1 MDPKRYPRDIVFV
14 AIGIGTGCE
23 GQLGFRVE
31 QRPLIPTLSTLR
43 LAGGCS
49 GKPVVRDPLRAR
61 SRSS

>member
-31 QRPLIPTLSTLR
+31 QRPLIPTLFNIR
-43 LAGGCS
+43 LVQGVLGVFNRVFK
-49 GKPVVRDPLRAR
+49 GF
-61 SRSS
+61 